1 MAQRRYRIRF
11 IAHIDHT
18 IAAEDDVGARQ
29 IADELQALPGQFIA
43 DGEAAELRWN
53 TIELLGE

>member
-1 MAQRRYRIRF
+1 
-11 IAHIDHT
+11 
-18 IAAEDDVGARQ
+18 VVARQ